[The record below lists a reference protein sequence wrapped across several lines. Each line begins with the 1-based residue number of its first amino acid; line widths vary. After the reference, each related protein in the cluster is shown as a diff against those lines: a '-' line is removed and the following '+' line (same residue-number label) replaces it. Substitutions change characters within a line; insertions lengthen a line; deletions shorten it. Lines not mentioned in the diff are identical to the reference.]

1 MQSIETSKAPSIIK
15 LGASFIYESLVVIA
29 ISLAATAIF
38 IFVFGDAT
46 QGYKRYAL
54 LGFLW
59 VVLGAYFVWCW
70 RRSGQTLAMQT
81 WHLKLKLQV
90 HQGYSTLIARYAL
103 ATLSLAFFG
112 LGFLWV
118 LTNAKHQYLHDQLLA
133 INIVDL
139 TKLG

>member
-38 IFVFGDAT
+38 IFFLGDAT
-46 QGYKRYAL
+46 QGYKRYVL

-59 VVLGAYFVWCW
+59 LVLGTYFVWCW

-81 WHLKLKLQV
+81 WRLKLKLQV

-118 LTNAKHQYLHDQLLA
+118 LINPKHQYLHDQLLA
-133 INIVDL
+133 IRIVDL
-139 TKLG
+139 TK